1 MPINNYTDAEIEQI
15 IKEHIVQKFMY
26 NRPDATLSNDI
37 PLILEGIIDSMSLF
51 KLANFLEEKFGFTF
65 NPDEFSTENF
75 ETVNAVKSLVIKK
88 M

>member
-26 NRPDATLSNDI
+26 NRPDAILSNDI

-51 KLANFLEEKFGFTF
+51 KLANFLEEKFGVTF